1 MNTSMQPVKRGFEPV
16 SVPDN
21 DLPPGR
27 HGSGALIKDSLEPM
41 RAFHMAAVREN
52 GFELQWIED
61 PDEELQLA
69 AVAQNGSA
77 ILCIENPSEAVQIAA
92 VTQSHEAI
100 HRIKDPSDAVKLAA
114 VTSNGEAIFYMHDL
128 CDAHLERA
136 MFTTPSIVFDAEM
149 HLHEDRITAA
159 FLDAISPGLSASVAR
174 IKNLVGDPT
183 ARADLFR
190 AAMGTPSP
198 EMALDHLDFVV
209 ER

>member
-1 MNTSMQPVKRGFEPV
+1 MDTSMQPVKRGLEPV
-16 SVPDN
+16 SAPDN
-21 DLPPGR
+21 DFPSGR
-27 HGSGALIKDSLEPM
+27 HGRGALNNDSLEPM
-41 RAFHMAAVREN
+41 RAFLMAAVREN

-92 VTQSHEAI
+92 VTQSHDAI
-100 HRIKDPSDAVKLAA
+100 RRIKDPSDAVKLAA
-114 VTSNGEAIFYMHDL
+114 VTSNGEAIFYMDDL

-159 FLDAISPGLSASVAR
+159 FLDTISPGLAASVER
-174 IKNLVGDPT
+174 IKNLVEDPV

-190 AAMGTPSP
+190 AAMSTPSSA
-198 EMALDHLDFVV
+198 MALDHLDLVV